1 MQNISDKEIF
11 PLKSVQ
17 EVLNWTPDGNEA
29 NFETQW
35 EKSEYYLPGEA
46 WTRTNKTWDDFLSTE
61 LIKENGK
68 RPKTLVCHDMM
79 GGYLQDRFVDG
90 CDEDGYH
97 FRHWNQIDI
106 FVYFSHHFVTIPPP
120 GWVAA
125 ARTHG
130 VQILGT
136 IITEWDAGQAM
147 LEEILSDGE
156 KLRKFVDVCV
166 KIASSHGFH
175 GWLLNIENPVRAE
188 LIPGLLKLV
197 ETLTGAIKRELGGRG
212 AVLWY
217 DSVTIKGELRWQ
229 DELNSLNKPFF
240 DLCDGIFLNYT
251 WKNGARDDKGE
262 LSPDNLGNSINALDN
277 DSRRTDIFVGV
288 DVFGRGCLGGGGFQC
303 DQPLREIRKN
313 GLSVALF
320 APGWTYE
327 IPSREGLVERQFF
340 VREHTFWGL
349 LEPFLNFHGPNL
361 QSWWTARGLPN
372 QYSRHSVFRT
382 CFSLGRGS
390 CKQGSAGWFNLKKM
404 EFQASLPVVN
414 GGENND
420 VDGLGTARRPP
431 NLPYSCFTTDTCSFN
446 QSQCL
451 KIVSEGTR
459 TIPIFLLNFQ
469 LEKDDALLFVLTLR
483 RGNEESIDEGGLLQL
498 KLGSELGREIKPR
511 ILTGAELFMICSD
524 WDLKLS
530 EDKPGWQKLA
540 FLDVET
546 DRKIVQK
553 IGLEIENGGALHIGE
568 FCVFAKRR
576 NTVG

>member
-1 MQNISDKEIF
+1 MQNKMDKEIV
-11 PLKSVQ
+11 PLKTVQ

-29 NFETQW
+29 KFEMEW
-35 EKSEYYLPGEA
+35 EKSEYYLPGET
-46 WTRTNKTWDDFLSTE
+46 WTKTNKSWDALLSTP
-61 LIKENGK
+61 LTKDNQS

-79 GGYLQDRFVDG
+79 GGYLQDRFIDG

-97 FRHWNQIDI
+97 FRHWNQIDT

-130 VQILGT
+130 VQMLGT
-136 IITEWDAGQAM
+136 IITEWDSGKAM
-147 LEEILSDGE
+147 LEEILSDAE
-156 KLRKFVDVCV
+156 KLNKFVNVCV
-166 KIASSHGFH
+166 KIASCHGFH
-175 GWLLNIENPVRAE
+175 GWLLNIENPVQPE

-217 DSVTIKGELRWQ
+217 DSVTIKGDLRWQ

-251 WKNGARDDKGE
+251 WKNGKCDGKGDP
-262 LSPDNLGNSINALDN
+262 SPHNLANSINALDN

-313 GLSVALF
+313 GLSVAVF

-327 IPSREGLVERQFF
+327 IPSREGLAERQFF

-361 QSWWTARGLPN
+361 QSSWVQARGLPN
-372 QYSRHSVFRT
+372 QYSYHSVFRT
-382 CFSLGRGS
+382 RFGLGRGP
-390 CKQGSAGWFNLKKM
+390 CKPGRPSWFNLKKM
-404 EFQASLPVVN
+404 EFQASLLVVN

-420 VDGLGTARRPP
+420 VAVLGAGARRPP

-451 KIVSEGTR
+451 RVEAEGTR
-459 TIPIFLLNFQ
+459 TVPLFVLNFH
-469 LEKDDALLFVLTLR
+469 LGKDDAMLFVLTLK
-483 RGNEESIDEGGLLQL
+483 RGNGESFDEGGLLQL
-498 KLGSELGREIKPR
+498 KLGTEAGQEIKPR
-511 ILTGAELFMICSD
+511 LLTGAELVMICSD
-524 WDLKLS
+524 SDLKLS

-540 FLDVET
+540 FLDIET
-546 DRKIVQK
+546 DHKIVQK
-553 IGLEIENGGALHIGE
+553 IGLEIENGGGLLVGE
-568 FCVFAKRR
+568 FCIFARR
-576 NTVG
+576 QSC

>member
-1 MQNISDKEIF
+1 MEHKQGKEIV
-11 PLKSVQ
+11 PLKTVE
-17 EVLNWTPDGNEA
+17 EVLNWKPDGTEEI
-29 NFETQW
+29 FENQC
-35 EKSEYYLPGEA
+35 EKSEYYLCGETWA
-46 WTRTNKTWDDFLSTE
+46 KSNKTWESLVSTP
-61 LIKENGK
+61 LTKEDRI

-79 GGYLQDRFVDG
+79 GGYLQDKFIDG
-90 CDEDGYH
+90 CQEDGYY

-136 IITEWDAGQAM
+136 IITEWDDGKAM
-147 LEEILSDGE
+147 LEEILSDDK
-156 KLRKFVDVCV
+156 KLDRFVDVCV
-166 KIASSHGFH
+166 KIASRHGFH
-175 GWLLNIENPVRAE
+175 GWLLNVENPVRAE
-188 LIPGLLKLV
+188 LVPGLLKLV
-197 ETLTGAIKRELGGRG
+197 KTLTGAIKRELGGRG
-212 AVLWY
+212 LVLWY
-217 DSVTIKGELRWQ
+217 DSVTIKGELKWQ

-251 WKNGARDDKGE
+251 WKIGQCDVEGK
-262 LSPDNLGNSINALDN
+262 LSPNNLANSINALDN

-303 DQPLREIRKN
+303 DQPLEEIRKK

-327 IPSREGLVERQFF
+327 IPSRDGLAERQFF
-340 VREHTFWGL
+340 AREHTFWGL

-361 QSWWTARGLPN
+361 KSWCKARGLPN
-372 QYSRHSVFRT
+372 QYKSHSVFQT

-390 CKQGSAGWFNLKKM
+390 CQPARPGWFNLKKM
-404 EFQASLPVVN
+404 EFQPSLFVVN
-414 GGENND
+414 EGENND
-420 VDGLGTARRPP
+420 VAGLDTTRRPH

-451 KIVSEGTR
+451 KIAAEGTQ
-459 TIPIFLLNFQ
+459 TVPLFLVDLQ
-469 LEKDDALLFVLTLR
+469 MEKDDALLFVLTIKTEHAKSDLPV
-483 RGNEESIDEGGLLQL
+483 LQL
-498 KLGSELGREIKPR
+498 RLGTEPGQQLEPR
-511 ILTGAELFMICSD
+511 VLTSAELFTICSD

-540 FLDVET
+540 FLSNET
-546 DRKIVQK
+546 DHKFVHK
-553 IGLEIENGGALHIGE
+553 IGMEIEKGGALFVGQ
-568 FCVFAKRR
+568 FCLFAR
-576 NTVG
+576 NTTT